1 MTNWGA
7 ASVHF
12 GVYANAY
19 RTDGPWPFD
28 VNTTNSASIL
38 FSTSGLY
45 DFSAYGPN
53 GFQRRFA
60 GSITADFQK
69 IEAISILNPVN
80 GGIKIELDNATA
92 STVTFSVTN
101 GYAANGSAIY
111 PVPAHTTNVLS
122 VGSETNNGFYDIT
135 VNASADSLFLRRF
148 LGRVETYVAP
158 VVSGGKMLADGTFQ
172 FSFSGPA
179 GQPYR
184 VLATTNLLDVVS
196 WVVVRSGTF
205 GTQPVVFT
213 ETNVASLPAR
223 FYRLASP

>member
-7 ASVHF
+7 NSVHF

-28 VNTTNSASIL
+28 VRTTNSASIT
-38 FSTSGLY
+38 FSTGGLY

-60 GSITADFQK
+60 GNIAADFQK
-69 IEAISILNPVN
+69 IEAASILNPVN

-92 STVTFSVTN
+92 STVTFTVTN
-101 GYAANGSAIY
+101 GYTSGSAAY
-111 PVPAHTTNVLS
+111 PVTSHTTNILN

-135 VNASADSLFLRRF
+135 VTASADSVFMRRF

-172 FSFSGPA
+172 FTFSGPA

-184 VLATTNLLDVVS
+184 ILATTNLQDAAS
-196 WVVVRSGTF
+196 WVAVLSGLF
-205 GTQPVVFT
+205 GAQPAVFT
-213 ETNVASLPAR
+213 ESNVSSRPAR